1 METVLMR
8 GKPVADVYREAIAKK
23 IAVAKQHDLVVT
35 LAILVVGDDPA
46 SHVYKDRLVKL
57 IESLGGAAKV
67 ITCPADTPEEEVIS
81 IIKKLNRNR
90 YVTGIMPMMPMPKH
104 INSDNVGAA
113 VSPNKDVD
121 CLNPQ
126 NIGDVFMGRSRFA
139 ACTPRACMATLA
151 HYGIELEGKNVV
163 VIGRSNVVGKPV
175 SVLLLQQNAT
185 VTICHSRTRNLPEIL
200 KQADIIVA
208 AVGKA
213 CFVKPEMVKEGVV
226 IVDVGINAV
235 DGKLVG
241 DVDPAVAEKASAFTP
256 VPGGIGVVSNMMVME
271 CLTRPIR
278 FCCRNNN

>member
-1 METVLMR
+1 MR
-8 GKPVADVYREAIAKK
+8 GKPVADVYREAITKK
-23 IAVAKQHDLVVT
+23 ITAAKEHGLTVT
-35 LAILVVGDDPA
+35 LAIVVVGDDPA

-67 ITCPADTPEEEVIS
+67 IMLPADSDEEKVIGV
-81 IIKKLNRNR
+81 IKKLNRNR
-90 YVTGIMPMMPMPKH
+90 YVTGILPMMPMPKH
-104 INSDNVGAA
+104 INGDAVGAA
-113 VSPNKDVD
+113 VSANKDVD
-121 CLNPQ
+121 CLNPI
-126 NIGDVFMGRSRFA
+126 NAGDVFMGRSPWA

-175 SVLLLQQNAT
+175 SVLLLNKNAT
-185 VTICHSRTRNLPEIL
+185 VTVCHSRTRNLPELL
-200 KQADIIVA
+200 KTADVIVA
-208 AVGKA
+208 AVGKP
-213 CFVKPEMVKEGVV
+213 CFVKPDMVKEGVV

-271 CLTRPIR
+271 CLTR
-278 FCCRNNN
+278 NL

>member
-1 METVLMR
+1 METMLMR
-8 GKPVADVYREAIAKK
+8 GKPVSDVYREMITEK
-23 IAVAKQHDLVVT
+23 IAAAKQRGLLVT
-35 LAILVVGDDPA
+35 LAIVVVGDDPA
-46 SHVYKDRLVKL
+46 SHVYKGRLVKL
-57 IESLGGAAKV
+57 IEGLGGAAKV
-67 ITCPADTPEEEVIS
+67 IELPSTASEEEVIGV
-81 IIKKLNRNR
+81 IKKLNRNR
-90 YVTGIMPMMPMPKH
+90 YVTGILPMMPMPKH
-104 INSDNVGAA
+104 INGDAVGAA

-126 NIGDVFMGRSRFA
+126 NSGDVFMGRSKWA

-175 SVLLLQQNAT
+175 AMILLQKNAT
-185 VTICHSRTRNLPEIL
+185 VTVCHSHTKNLPELL
-200 KQADIIVA
+200 KTADVIVA

-213 CFVKPEMVKEGVV
+213 CFVKPDMVKEGVV

-235 DGKLVG
+235 GDKLMG

-271 CLTRPIR
+271 CLTR
-278 FCCRNNN
+278 NL